1 MKHLFYVD
9 RVIYLPCIAVIYWQL
24 KIKMLGVMTSGPTE
38 MKHEVAAVAH
48 QVWLMIFTMNLS
60 ASVGDKEMPDES
72 VCIGNCCQ
80 SVPVQITEM
89 HGYNHSIIHLLIY
102 FSVFAFYIFETD
114 NLY

>member
-9 RVIYLPCIAVIYWQL
+9 RAIYLPCIAVIYWQL
-24 KIKMLGVMTSGPTE
+24 KIRMLGVMTSGPTE

-72 VCIGNCCQ
+72 VCIGL
-80 SVPVQITEM
+80 
-89 HGYNHSIIHLLIY
+89 HGRKLFNTCMCEIA
-102 FSVFAFYIFETD
+102 V
-114 NLY
+114 NQCLYK